1 MTFGVALLSS
11 QQFFSGAS
19 ISGPLSK
26 TQSGEC
32 LAITIRTQRESRLDF
47 SVLMKWQET
56 DFDIVAAVPA
66 PHTPRRTNQFP
77 IAQDAKSSESQT
89 SGWERLSLS
98 RRSRI

>member
-47 SVLMKWQET
+47 SVLMKRQET
-56 DFDIVAAVPA
+56 DFDIVAAVPGIPWQLKIDIPCSILTA
-66 PHTPRRTNQFP
+66 
-77 IAQDAKSSESQT
+77 SST
-89 SGWERLSLS
+89 SLLEMT
-98 RRSRI
+98 